1 MTVITKWSYCRV
13 LLFSQVKDFN
23 RPPGKPGYHFYLTCV
38 CTSSPVTIFPT
49 ALRAADTTWVRS
61 CLNEIKSNCYQIQYI
76 VQLVPPSFNLK
87 GSLIICACSGNSCQN
102 RSSCSHSAEFLKQLC
117 FSLHMCSS
125 WDLPFKN
132 KVTWTLTLTIPLIFY
147 KLQNLLQLGSFH

>member
-1 MTVITKWSYCRV
+1 MAVVFIPTSWHTNSGQNNDNTHVLTSIQGHDCNNKVIILQSSTVFPRQGFKS
-13 LLFSQVKDFN
+13 
-23 RPPGKPGYHFYLTCV
+23 GYHFYLTCV

-76 VQLVPPSFNLK
+76 VQQVPPSFNLK

-102 RSSCSHSAEFLKQLC
+102 RSSCSRSAEFLKQLS

-125 WDLPFKN
+125 
-132 KVTWTLTLTIPLIFY
+132 
-147 KLQNLLQLGSFH
+147 